1 VWRERAGE
9 AEKQIEGLRVEV
21 DKARD
26 GSKASSEQLQV
37 ALDTA
42 HSRCVYRC
50 TLSIHGCAL
59 SIHGCTLSIH
69 GCTLSI
75 HG

>member
-9 AEKQIEGLRVEV
+9 AERQVEGLRVEV
-21 DKARD
+21 ERARD

-42 HSRCVYRC
+42 HSRCVYECFSFIDGRN
-50 TLSIHGCAL
+50 L
-59 SIHGCTLSIH
+59 
-69 GCTLSI
+69 
-75 HG
+75 

>member
-1 VWRERAGE
+1 VWKERVEE
-9 AEKQIEGLRVEV
+9 AQKLIEGLRVEV
-21 DKARD
+21 EKARD

-50 TLSIHGCAL
+50 TLSIHG
-59 SIHGCTLSIH
+59 
-69 GCTLSI
+69 
-75 HG
+75 